1 MLNIDVNDPFVQ
13 ELSESLVDEVVGA
26 VGLHKNR
33 FNHWLTWQLIRPV
46 TDSFA
51 KIGVTFER
59 LITNEGLPAASR
71 WVLSLFCHPVQAYFK
86 EEILQEGPLLVA
98 ANHPGAYD
106 SLVFFSQLERQD
118 IRWIST
124 EIPFLK
130 LLPNT
135 FQHSIVAPRNNSSSR
150 MIALRNI
157 MRHLKN
163 GGTMVYFASGHR
175 DPDMAV
181 YPGAEK
187 TIDTWLPVFDMFYK
201 YIPDL
206 KVVTAIGSGIL
217 SEKWAYHALTKL
229 RRKQVDRHRLAE
241 FGQVISQLIKPG
253 RLMITPTVSFG
264 SVLSREA
271 LQVAGANGKYQAM
284 IQAHGKELLRDHA
297 RRFNRQFL

>member
-1 MLNIDVNDPFVQ
+1 MLKVDEKDPFVQ

-26 VGLHKNR
+26 VGLPRNR
-33 FNHWLTWQLIRPV
+33 FNHWLAWRLIRPV
-46 TDSFA
+46 TDHFA

-59 LITNEGLPAASR
+59 LVTNEGLPAASR
-71 WVLSLFCHPVQAYFK
+71 WVLSLFCHPVKAHFK
-86 EEILQEGPLLVA
+86 EDIPNEGPLLVA

-106 SLVFFSQLERQD
+106 ALVFFSQLDRKD

-135 FQHSIVAPRNNSSSR
+135 FHHSIVAPRSDSSNR
-150 MIALRNI
+150 MVALRNI
-157 MRHLKN
+157 IHHLKD

-181 YPGAEK
+181 YPGAEQ

-217 SEKWAYHALTKL
+217 SEKWAYHSLTKL
-229 RRKQVDRHRLAE
+229 RRKQIDRHRLAE
-241 FGQVISQLIKPG
+241 FGQVISQLINPG
-253 RLMITPTVSFG
+253 KLMITPAVSFG
-264 SVLSREA
+264 SVLSRNN
-271 LQVAGANGKYQAM
+271 LQLSATDGTYQAL
-284 IQAHGKELLRDHA
+284 IQENGKELLRDHA
-297 RRFNRQFL
+297 RRFNRHFL